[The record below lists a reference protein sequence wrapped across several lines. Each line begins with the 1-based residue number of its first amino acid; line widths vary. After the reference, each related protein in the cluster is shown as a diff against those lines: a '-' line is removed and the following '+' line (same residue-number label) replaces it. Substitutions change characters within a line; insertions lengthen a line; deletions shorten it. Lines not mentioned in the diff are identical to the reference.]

1 MSYDGSIKIDTSID
15 TKPFESGC
23 SKLQSAA
30 KTSASAVSSAFK
42 VATAAIV
49 AVGTGL
55 AGVGTLAINTGIEFE
70 SAFAGVKKTVT
81 ATDEQLETLRD
92 DILEMSKT
100 VPQSASAL
108 AEIGEAAGQLGIK
121 TDNIKDFTRVMA
133 DLGVAT
139 NMTSTEAA
147 TALARV
153 ANITGMPQTEFD
165 KLGSTI
171 VALGNNLA
179 TTEKEI
185 VDMSLRLAGAGTQVG
200 LTESDI
206 LSFAGALSSVGI
218 EAEAGGTAFSTV
230 MSRMSLAVAQG
241 GEELSMFADVAG
253 MTSDEFKTAFETNAA
268 GAIISFIKGLDNI
281 NKSGGSAIGTLEE
294 MELSDIRMRDALLRA
309 ANASDI
315 FSDAIDLGAEAWQEN
330 NALTKEA
337 EQRYETLESKL
348 QLLKNR
354 ASILGIAFK
363 DSIDDQ
369 LRSAVDQGIGY
380 LDELIAAFESGG
392 LPAAVNKAGD
402 IFAEIAVKASQ
413 DAPKMVDAAVEFIQA
428 FIDGISKN
436 HAKLQ
441 KAAADFVKSL
451 VDGIVKLLPKEV
463 QKPVKQFVDTITK
476 SFQSGGLKKA
486 VNTVQN
492 IIKNLGKV
500 ITNITKVVLPPLAK
514 ILDKVADN
522 LDILLPLATG
532 LYAAFKAYSIVRTI
546 TSYIQGLSVASSAL
560 AVAEAAGTTATT
572 AASGALT
579 AKQVLVGVLTGKI
592 TLATA
597 AQWAWNVAMNANPIG
612 LVIAA
617 VAALTAGLA
626 ALYLSQ
632 QQEVENY
639 AKLSEEEQKLIDKVN
654 EETEAYKN
662 LYDAK
667 EENIADTAAEFDYYE
682 ELAEELQKI
691 VGKNGEIKDGYQERA
706 KFIAGEL
713 SDAMGDEI
721 EIVGNTIIKYDELIG
736 KIDEVLKVKRAEA
749 MLSANE
755 DMYTKA
761 IQNRTDAFDTYH
773 NALEAV
779 QNSQQKI
786 EDYQERY
793 NLALRTQSQ
802 VMSDPSS
809 TNEQQAAISAEVST
823 AKAMLEG
830 EKTQIVELE
839 SALKNAETSY
849 VGYMSTIQN
858 YEGLSS
864 ALISKDAEAINL
876 ALRDL
881 EAGFISAEVGTQQTL
896 SDQVTNFEEHYKNL
910 KQALKDGA
918 PGVTQEMVDQ
928 AHNMCE
934 NAKNEYALFVADA
947 GITTKK
953 AGEKAVQGLYETSP
967 EFKGTAKEMAE
978 GAKKELESADTES
991 SGRKQGEKY
1000 VVGVS
1005 RNKKS
1010 ARSTGKDVAN
1020 ETKKGTESV
1029 DAEPSG
1035 NNFIQGFID
1044 GLWNGVKSVANAA
1057 MSVGQKA
1064 LEAFKKVLGIESPS
1078 KETKKIARYFNEG
1091 LLIGLNQ
1098 NKTQVINTTAEIADG
1113 MLYQIKKLAE
1123 KRPLQLIDTE
1133 QIKQQNALVARMR
1146 AAVYG
1151 NQAAIASAVTAQV
1164 NHNVRVENG
1173 GYNQERVV
1181 AVGTVNAPISIDGRE
1196 IAIATAPFMAEELA
1210 FT

>member
-55 AGVGTLAINTGIEFE
+55 AGAGTLAINTGIEFE

-380 LDELIAAFESGG
+380 LDELTAAFESGG

-413 DAPKMVDAAVEFIQA
+413 AAPKMIDAAVEFIQA
-428 FIDGISKN
+428 F
-436 HAKLQ
+436 
-441 KAAADFVKSL
+441 
-451 VDGIVKLLPKEV
+451 VDGIATHSDQISDAAVRITKALVYGLVDLLPSEV
-463 QKPVKQFVDTITK
+463 QKPIRETINAINRSLNNGTLSKTIQTIGKTFKSIGQTIIETANTMLPPITK
-476 SFQSGGLKKA
+476 LVDKGINVFAKA
-486 VNTVQN
+486 MQQAAK
-492 IIKNLGKV
+492 IIKTVAKTV
-500 ITNITKVVLPPLAK
+500 FPPLSKA
-514 ILDKVADN
+514 INLIADN
-522 LDILLPLATG
+522 LDIVLPLAIGVYT
-532 LYAAFKAYSIVRTI
+532 AFKTYKTI
-546 TSYIQGLSVASSAL
+546 TPILQAMA
-560 AVAEAAGTTATT
+560 AATKAMAAAETAGTLATS

-579 AKQVLVGVLTGKI
+579 AKQILVGVLTGKI

-617 VAALTAGLA
+617 VAALAAGIGILCIATQEEQTLEERLSESRDTLA
-626 ALYLSQ
+626 KNTEILGEKMTGIAEGMQAFNDKVSSADGVLEGFNDSLVLSTEK
-632 QQEVENY
+632 QQELASDMQEVQDEITEI
-639 AKLSEEEQKLIDKVN
+639 ARLATEERRGLTQTEIERLEDLFAEQKKLADQQLKVN
-654 EETEAYKN
+654 QQYQSVVK
-662 LYDAK
+662 
-667 EENIADTAAEFDYYE
+667 DTAEDLVNNHDITVAEYE
-682 ELAEELQKI
+682 EYAA
-691 VGKNGEIKDGYQERA
+691 D
-706 KFIAGEL
+706 
-713 SDAMGDEI
+713 
-721 EIVGNTIIKYDELIG
+721 IIKSADET
-736 KIDEVLKVKRAEA
+736 R
-749 MLSANE
+749 
-755 DMYTKA
+755 TK
-761 IQNRTDAFDTYH
+761 T
-773 NALEAV
+773 
-779 QNSQQKI
+779 
-786 EDYQERY
+786 
-793 NLALRTQSQ
+793 
-802 VMSDPSS
+802 
-809 TNEQQAAISAEVST
+809 ISAAQSE
-823 AKAMLEG
+823 
-830 EKTQIVELE
+830 
-839 SALKNAETSY
+839 
-849 VGYMSTIQN
+849 
-858 YEGLSS
+858 
-864 ALISKDAEAINL
+864 
-876 ALRDL
+876 R
-881 EAGFISAEVGTQQTL
+881 
-896 SDQVTNFEEHYKNL
+896 
-910 KQALKDGA
+910 
-918 PGVTQEMVDQ
+918 
-928 AHNMCE
+928 
-934 NAKNEYALFVADA
+934 
-947 GITTKK
+947 
-953 AGEKAVQGLYETSP
+953 
-967 EFKGTAKEMAE
+967 
-978 GAKKELESADTES
+978 
-991 SGRKQGEKY
+991 
-1000 VVGVS
+1000 
-1005 RNKKS
+1005 
-1010 ARSTGKDVAN
+1010 
-1020 ETKKGTESV
+1020 
-1029 DAEPSG
+1029 
-1035 NNFIQGFID
+1035 
-1044 GLWNGVKSVANAA
+1044 
-1057 MSVGQKA
+1057 
-1064 LEAFKKVLGIESPS
+1064 
-1078 KETKKIARYFNEG
+1078 
-1091 LLIGLNQ
+1091 LN
-1098 NKTQVINTTAEIADG
+1098 V
-1113 MLYQIKKLAE
+1113 LAE
-1123 KRPLQLIDTE
+1123 KRALIGTAEQYTEEWYQKEAEAANDRYEQQVESANKLRADTSKILADGYLEKNTALQQYNREATAINKQYKDAELEHVGNLTVIESKYNRDMKQLNEDYKSGKIDRLTFMEKSEDREEEYQKEKAGEEIRFNDEKNKIIEKLQKLHSDEVLNANIGTYTQLAADTE
-1133 QIKQQNALVARMR
+1133 LYGGRVTKEGEQLVENFTEAFKLLPEDMKQSMKDAINGAIQGLKENASSLWDATVGVASGVLGKIRGTFSIHSPSRKMRELFKLVWDGAVIETDDQATRVAERGKQVAKDFLAKTKTALNKNALVARMR

-1173 GYNQERVV
+1173 DYNQERVV
-1181 AVGTVNAPISIDGRE
+1181 TVGTVNAPISIDGRE